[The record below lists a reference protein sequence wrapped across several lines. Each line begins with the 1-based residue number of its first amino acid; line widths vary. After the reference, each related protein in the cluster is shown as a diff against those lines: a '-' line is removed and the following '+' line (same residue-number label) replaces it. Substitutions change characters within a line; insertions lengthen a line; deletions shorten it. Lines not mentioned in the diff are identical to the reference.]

1 MMVLKEYIKSYS
13 FIKQIQIF
21 LKYKKIKTF
30 LKYKNYFIFFCFVY
44 FLWKLRNLTK
54 RRYRNLIR
62 INKDKRYLA
71 TSFGNVA
78 YISYSPV
85 GIKPK
90 GLIVLIHGFSGC
102 SENMRRLYKV
112 FVRKGYCIICFDC
125 YGRGCSDATEYPN
138 SPDIFCS
145 MISQGLFALQVRTKV
160 HMVGYSMGAISA
172 GEFCKTFPHLTNT
185 LTLIA
190 PAGIYTNMGF
200 VVKHLSF
207 YPLGETFVNLIGYF
221 LLKKHYRE
229 SSGRSYNSNVGNL
242 RKYHCNIKGY
252 FSSLLSSVRHMPW
265 DNYDYSTII
274 VPKYVIYSDEDEVV
288 QLNSDNLSQLGQITS
303 DKISGASHSGLIS
316 TESANRVIDFIENS

>member
-1 MMVLKEYIKSYS
+1 M
-13 FIKQIQIF
+13 
-21 LKYKKIKTF
+21 
-30 LKYKNYFIFFCFVY
+30 
-44 FLWKLRNLTK
+44 WKLRNLTK

-229 SSGRSYNSNVGNL
+229 SSGRSYNSSVGNL

-252 FSSLLSSVRHMPW
+252 FSSLLSSVRNMPW
-265 DNYDYSTII
+265 DNYDYSNIRI
-274 VPKYVIYSDEDEVV
+274 PKYVIYSDKDEVV
-288 QLNSDNLSQLGQITS
+288 QLNDENLIQFGKIKS
-303 DKISGASHSGLIS
+303 DKISGATHSRLIS
-316 TESANRVIDFIENS
+316 SNTANKVINFIENN